1 MDQTKDD
8 VRRVK
13 RNAHLHRVAASVERM
28 GLGEE
33 LGVVVEP
40 SVTSILSRV
49 GIQLDFVSDQKAEV
63 KVQKKNKK
71 INK

>member
-1 MDQTKDD
+1 
-8 VRRVK
+8 
-13 RNAHLHRVAASVERM
+13 M

-49 GIQLDFVSDQKAEV
+49 RIQLDFVSDQKAEV
-63 KVQKKNKK
+63 KVQKNKNKK
-71 INK
+71 KDEKKKKKSRGKLDYEI

>member
-1 MDQTKDD
+1 M
-8 VRRVK
+8 VPP
-13 RNAHLHRVAASVERM
+13 VERL

-49 GIQLDFVSDQKAEV
+49 RIQLDFVSDQKAEV
-63 KVQKKNKK
+63 KVQKKKIKRDEKK
-71 INK
+71 KSRGKLDYEI

>member
-1 MDQTKDD
+1 M
-8 VRRVK
+8 VP
-13 RNAHLHRVAASVERM
+13 SVERL

-49 GIQLDFVSDQKAEV
+49 RIQLDFVSDQKAEV
-63 KVQKKNKK
+63 KVQKKKGMKK
-71 INK
+71 KKKRSRGKLDYEI

>member
-1 MDQTKDD
+1 M
-8 VRRVK
+8 VPP
-13 RNAHLHRVAASVERM
+13 VERL

-49 GIQLDFVSDQKAEV
+49 RIQLDFVSDQKAEV
-63 KVQKKNKK
+63 KVQKKKQRETRL
-71 INK
+71 